1 MKELKD
7 LLSNTTSLINE
18 QNERIENLNE
28 KLTEQNLT
36 IPILQN
42 TVEIQSCRRILIPNV
57 ISWNNN
63 L

>member
-18 QNERIENLNE
+18 QNGQIENLNE

-42 TVEIQSCRRILIPNV
+42 TVEIQRCRRILIPNV

>member
-18 QNERIENLNE
+18 QNGQIENLNE

-42 TVEIQSCRRILIPNV
+42 NIEI
-57 ISWNNN
+57 
-63 L
+63 